1 MVQLSAGILTCLAFL
16 PAQLSSAF
24 SYGTA
29 YSNNFGV
36 PGINATYDY
45 VIVGG
50 GTAGLA
56 LAYRLAENRN
66 FTVAVVEAGGFYEQ
80 ENGNRTLVPGYYVPN
95 IEGALTNWNFK
106 TLPQAQLANDTV
118 AYARGKT
125 LGGSSALNA
134 MLYQRGTNGSY
145 KDWADAVGDPSYEFD
160 QFLQYFQISANYTP
174 PNTNTRASNSSVPS
188 PAIEAFTSS
197 GGPLHVSFPNTAAPF
212 RPTDNKVSRRSYCPL
227 TVRPEDQTRSSS
239 ESSFLQAAFTRNELY
254 SNLVVYIQTLGEY
267 IVFDSNKTAT
277 GALVSSKGVS
287 YMLNATKEVIVSAG
301 AFQSPQL
308 LMVSGIGPEEELVKH
323 NISCI
328 ADRPGVGQNM
338 WDHVLF
344 GVTYE
349 IKLATTSS
357 LQDPVTAAHAS
368 DEYNKNK
375 TGILTTNNADYLGW
389 EKIPLHYQAN
399 LSANARS
406 DLAKFPADW
415 PDLEYVVLNFNQ
427 DTKVPVDINHGTLL
441 PALITP
447 LSRGNIS
454 LASASMTDAPIIN
467 VGWLTS
473 QTDLEATI
481 VGIKRAREWFATD
494 ALKQVIIGEE
504 LQPGK
509 NVTTD
514 AQIIECARRNVQ
526 TVYHASC
533 TCKMGKLS
541 DPMAVTDSRAR
552 VIGVQNLRVVD
563 ASTFP
568 LLVPGHPQS
577 TIYALAEKIADH
589 ILKGT

>member
-16 PAQLSSAF
+16 LAQLSSAF

-106 TLPQAQLANDTV
+106 TLPQPQLANDTV

-125 LGGSSALNA
+125 LGGGSALNA
-134 MLYQRGTNGSY
+134 MLYQRGTNDS
-145 KDWADAVGDPSYEFD
+145 SYEFD
-160 QFLQYFQISANYTP
+160 QFLPYFQISANYTP
-174 PNTNTRASNSSVPS
+174 PNMNTRASNSSVPS

-212 RPTDNKVSRRSYCPL
+212 SSYGQQGFREIGIPDISDFSSGTLIGSQYCP
-227 TVRPEDQTRSSS
+227 S
-239 ESSFLQAAFTRNELY
+239 
-254 SNLVVYIQTLGEY
+254 
-267 IVFDSNKTAT
+267 T

-441 PALITP
+441 PALTTP

-454 LASASMTDAPIIN
+454 LASASMKDAPIIN

-481 VGIKRAREWFATD
+481 VRIKRAREWFATD

-514 AQIIECARRNVQ
+514 AQIIEWARRNVQ

-563 ASTFP
+563 VSTFP